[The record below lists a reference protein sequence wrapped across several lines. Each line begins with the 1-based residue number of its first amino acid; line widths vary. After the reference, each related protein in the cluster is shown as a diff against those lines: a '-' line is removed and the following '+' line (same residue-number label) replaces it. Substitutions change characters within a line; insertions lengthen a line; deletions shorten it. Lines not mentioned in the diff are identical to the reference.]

1 MLAGEGL
8 VELVLSH
15 GAVVYASVE
24 PWQACVS

>member
-15 GAVVYASVE
+15 GAVVYTGVE
-24 PWQACVS
+24 SWKAYVS